1 MTAADLGFW
10 GEIADLYHRYRHGYP
25 DAVLD
30 AVAGM
35 FGLTADDLVV
45 DVGCGTGQLTLPM
58 APRVGAVIGVDP
70 QPDMLQRA
78 RLAAR
83 DAGVANAVWMLG
95 ADADLPAVGA
105 LLAGRSVGAVT
116 VGQALHWMDHQALFS
131 DAMPLLR
138 PGGGIAVVTNGT
150 PLWLQ
155 DTDWSRGRLIAQEAN
170 LNSGFW
176 AFMQNFNINK
186 AGFVIVGMFI
196 VTWAVALSIWRFGKI
211 EQKWDLAAAKAAAS
225 PNSSE

>member
-211 EQKWDLAAAKAAAS
+211 EQKWDLSAARAS
-225 PNSSE
+225 TND

>member
-1 MTAADLGFW
+1 
-10 GEIADLYHRYRHGYP
+10 
-25 DAVLD
+25 
-30 AVAGM
+30 
-35 FGLTADDLVV
+35 
-45 DVGCGTGQLTLPM
+45 M